1 MNTQANVCLLLL
13 LAIFSCG
20 CNGSQADSRP
30 RLGQTAAVHVNRD
43 VFADYIGTYRLPSGV
58 LLPVIVSGDR
68 LFAGTPP
75 AELFAQ
81 TTRRFTSNRLGA
93 EICFERNADGFVQR
107 LDYRLAKQSHWCDRV
122 DPSKSTDPTQ
132 MVDAGGFSIR
142 MLVMGNASP
151 TIILE
156 DGFGNGLE
164 IQSPLQAALS
174 SVTRVV
180 AYDHGG
186 TGGSGNP
193 IETSRDARQVAR
205 ELREALASA
214 NIDPP
219 YILVGGSI
227 GCDYCRVFAHEFKTD
242 TVGLVLLDPTPDW
255 DELLE
260 WARIHAPQRQ
270 KAYRRMMTEADVAM
284 TELMQYQEPARRA
297 EWHSLSTTRQ
307 QARSALP
314 LSEIPVVQI
323 TGAANRQLNAVVS
336 DKVQFFDDWLRNHM
350 PHAEHILALNSAHAV
365 SITDQKLVCDHV
377 QRLVDEVRQ

>member
-1 MNTQANVCLLLL
+1 VAG
-13 LAIFSCG
+13 AHDDE
-20 CNGSQADSRP
+20 AH
-30 RLGQTAAVHVNRD
+30 AAV
-43 VFADYIGTYRLPSGV
+43 
-58 LLPVIVSGDR
+58 
-68 LFAGTPP
+68 
-75 AELFAQ
+75 E
-81 TTRRFTSNRLGA
+81 
-93 EICFERNADGFVQR
+93 
-107 LDYRLAKQSHWCDRV
+107 
-122 DPSKSTDPTQ
+122 
-132 MVDAGGFSIR
+132 
-142 MLVMGNASP
+142 
-151 TIILE
+151 
-156 DGFGNGLE
+156 
-164 IQSPLQAALS
+164 
-174 SVTRVV
+174 
-180 AYDHGG
+180 
-186 TGGSGNP
+186 
-193 IETSRDARQVAR
+193 R

-336 DKVQFFDDWLRNHM
+336 DKVQFFDDWLRIHM